1 MSSLYN
7 IARLFLL
14 ISIMST
20 MVVSY
25 AVMPSGEQ
33 ETRMRV
39 MAKLLANSRSN
50 EFSDDWPPKDF
61 DGSPMKRG
69 LDDDLDQQLSK
80 RTNLKRLV
88 ILSARGFGKK

>member
-1 MSSLYN
+1 
-7 IARLFLL
+7 
-14 ISIMST
+14 MST

-33 ETRMRV
+33 ETEMRFFYPGS
-39 MAKLLANSRSN
+39 K
-50 EFSDDWPPKDF
+50 FSDALTPKYY
-61 DGSPMKRG
+61 DGSPMKSDM
-69 LDDDLDQQLSK
+69 DDDIEQPLSK